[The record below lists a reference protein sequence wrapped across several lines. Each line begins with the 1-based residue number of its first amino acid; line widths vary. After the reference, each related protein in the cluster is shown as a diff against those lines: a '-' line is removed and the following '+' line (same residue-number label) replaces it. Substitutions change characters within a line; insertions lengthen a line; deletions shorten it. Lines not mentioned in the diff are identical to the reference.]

1 LAALPR
7 TSRVLPPGVAHSR
20 KAAALVFAGLLAARS
35 PLPFTA
41 VAVIPLVWAG
51 VELVLSIRDR
61 SVTVPAVSPATG
73 TTTPS
78 VTRTR
83 TRTPARGIASSIVG
97 LLLVGILAVTVL
109 LPYAFYGTVKAL
121 QDCTQGANTAIATRD
136 CNARYNSDLDPAVRG
151 FLRIGQP
158 AGG

>member
-1 LAALPR
+1 LAALSR

-35 PLPFTA
+35 PLPYTA
-41 VAVIPLVWAG
+41 VAVIPLVWAA

-73 TTTPS
+73 ATPPA
-78 VTRTR
+78 V

>member
-1 LAALPR
+1 
-7 TSRVLPPGVAHSR
+7 VAHSR

-61 SVTVPAVSPATG
+61 SLTGPAVSPATG
-73 TTTPS
+73 TTTPAGA
-78 VTRTR
+78 
-83 TRTPARGIASSIVG
+83 RTPARGIASSIVG
-97 LLLVGILAVTVL
+97 LLLVGMLAVTVL
-109 LPYAFYGTVKAL
+109 LPYAFYGTVKTL

-136 CNARYNSDLDPAVRG
+136 CNARYKSDLGPAVRG
-151 FLRIGQP
+151 VLRIGQP